1 MAEPGGVRTVFRKR
15 FAPVFAALAVA
26 LVAGASP
33 AQELHATARG
43 QFARPGSYTLSGV
56 AALSDLIRA
65 AGGFTDNAW
74 LKEAVLI
81 RPKAREGQARRLASA
96 VSTADSVLRRAKVS
110 PARRERFLAFLS
122 SLRPSGRIPV
132 HLSLP
137 RLLQGTK
144 ADFALADGDELFVPA
159 GKGKVG
165 VTGAVERAGM
175 SALPPGR
182 EYGEYIHAAGG
193 YTARADRRAVYLF
206 TGEGTTVPLVSPWIR
221 WNDKASRWEFSA
233 FRRDRPRIEA
243 GDTVVVPSRPSVSIS
258 KAAAGKLFAALREI
272 ARITGVFVDP
282 P

>member
-1 MAEPGGVRTVFRKR
+1 MAKPSEVRTIFRKR
-15 FAPVFAALAVA
+15 FVAILAALAAA

-43 QFARPGSYTLSGV
+43 QFVRPGSYTLPGG
-56 AALSDLIRA
+56 AALSDLIQV
-65 AGGFTDNAW
+65 AGGFTDNGW

-81 RPKAREGQARRLASA
+81 RPKARESQARRLASA
-96 VSTADSVLRRAKVS
+96 VSTVDSVLREAKVS
-110 PARRERFLAFLS
+110 LARRGRFLAFLS

-137 RLLQGTK
+137 RLLQGTE
-144 ADFALADGDELFVPA
+144 ADVALADGDELFVPA

-165 VTGAVERAGM
+165 VTGSVERDGM
-175 SALPPGR
+175 SPLPPGR
-182 EYGEYIHAAGG
+182 EYEDYIRAAGG

-243 GDTVVVPSRPSVSIS
+243 GDTVVVPARSSAPLSRT
-258 KAAAGKLFAALREI
+258 AARKLFAGLREI
-272 ARITGVFVDP
+272 TRITGVFVNP

>member
-1 MAEPGGVRTVFRKR
+1 MA
-15 FAPVFAALAVA
+15 AAL
-26 LVAGASP
+26 LAGASP

-43 QFARPGSYTLSGV
+43 QFAHPGSYTLSGG

-81 RPKAREGQARRLASA
+81 RPKVREGQARRLASA
-96 VSTADSVLRRAKVS
+96 VSTVDSVLRGAKVS
-110 PARRERFLAFLS
+110 PARRQRFLAFLS

-137 RLLQGTK
+137 RLLQGTE
-144 ADFALADGDELFVPA
+144 ADVALADGDDLFVPA

-165 VTGAVERAGM
+165 VTGAVKRAGM
-175 SALPPGR
+175 SALPPDR
-182 EYGEYIHAAGG
+182 EYGEYIRAAGG
-193 YTARADRRAVYLF
+193 YTARADRRAVYLL

-221 WNDKASRWEFSA
+221 WNPEASRWEFSA

-243 GDTVVVPSRPSVSIS
+243 GDTVVVPARPSVPIS
-258 KAAAGKLFAALREI
+258 RAAGGKLFAALREI